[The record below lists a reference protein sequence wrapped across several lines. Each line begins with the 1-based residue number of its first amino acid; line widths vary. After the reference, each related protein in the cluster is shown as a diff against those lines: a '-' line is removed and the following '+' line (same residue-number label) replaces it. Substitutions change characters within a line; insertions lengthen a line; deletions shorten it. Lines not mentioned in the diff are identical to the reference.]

1 MVTLNP
7 KRSNY
12 DSIDINKDKFKG
24 QPLRDLYKRH
34 HASRKGF
41 VLFLENADGSN
52 RRRLGEDPNLSL
64 LILRNK
70 QYAHYPI
77 GEIFRYYEQVAVVIN
92 PTEEEKHADTDD

>member
-1 MVTLNP
+1 MVTSNP
-7 KRSNY
+7 KRSVY
-12 DSIDINKDKFKG
+12 DSIEINKGTFIGK
-24 QPLRDLYKRH
+24 PLQNLYHRH

-41 VLFLENADGSN
+41 VLFLENADGSG

-92 PTEEEKHADTDD
+92 PPEEDKNG

>member
-1 MVTLNP
+1 MVTSNP
-7 KRSNY
+7 KRSVH
-12 DSIDINKDKFKG
+12 DSIEINKGMFIGK
-24 QPLRDLYKRH
+24 PLQNLYHRH

-92 PTEEEKHADTDD
+92 PPEEDKNG